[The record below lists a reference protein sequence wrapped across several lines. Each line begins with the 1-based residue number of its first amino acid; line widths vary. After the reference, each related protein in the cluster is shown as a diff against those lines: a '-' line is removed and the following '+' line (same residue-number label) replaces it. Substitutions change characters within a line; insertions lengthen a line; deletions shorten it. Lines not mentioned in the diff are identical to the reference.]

1 MPCGSRRA
9 DGCGRRYTGCGQALY
24 KTYGQTMIKRVVGA
38 VFALCVLAV
47 IVFTVLG
54 HGSYSSLVAADG
66 AAPAE
71 RAAASKA
78 EQPAEDGI

>member
-1 MPCGSRRA
+1 
-9 DGCGRRYTGCGQALY
+9 
-24 KTYGQTMIKRVVGA
+24 MIKRVVGA

-66 AAPAE
+66 AVPAE